1 PIHVRRAVFP
11 GSPVTAARR
20 AVPSWRDHRRSA
32 APSRAPDGGKTMRL
46 HCSRRAAWL
55 AAALLS
61 LLPIAPAPAAD
72 PPYDLLVRNGR
83 IIDGTGNP
91 WYFGDVAVRGD
102 RVVAVGRV
110 PPGPARREIDA
121 RG

>member
-1 PIHVRRAVFP
+1 MPPAKPTTSVTSDARFGTIVAGPPAVGGP
-11 GSPVTAARR
+11 
-20 AVPSWRDHRRSA
+20 
-32 APSRAPDGGKTMRL
+32 APRPDGGKTMRL
-46 HCSRRAAWL
+46 PCSRRAAWL

-61 LLPIAPAPAAD
+61 LLPAAPAPAAD

-91 WYFGDVAVRGD
+91 WFFGDVAVHGD

-121 RG
+121 